1 MILMMTMKGVMIL
14 MMTLKGVGLKDGLK
28 EHMSLI
34 MMKMVMKYELFQKE

>member
-14 MMTLKGVGLKDGLK
+14 MAMKGVGLKDGLK